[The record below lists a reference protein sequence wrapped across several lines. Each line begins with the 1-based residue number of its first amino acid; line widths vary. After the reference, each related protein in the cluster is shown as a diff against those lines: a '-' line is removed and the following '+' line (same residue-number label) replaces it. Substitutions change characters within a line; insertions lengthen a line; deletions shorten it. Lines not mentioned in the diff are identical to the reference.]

1 MNEFNVNYYSLLLL
15 RMTKLAELAS
25 MLALAKLALEVYCC
39 CWPCVNEWAAARTVV
54 IVELEEG
61 LYQNAII
68 TPFFLA
74 RFSR

>member
-1 MNEFNVNYYSLLLL
+1 MSE
-15 RMTKLAELAS
+15 
-25 MLALAKLALEVYCC
+25 LALAKLALEVYCC

-74 RFSR
+74 RSSR